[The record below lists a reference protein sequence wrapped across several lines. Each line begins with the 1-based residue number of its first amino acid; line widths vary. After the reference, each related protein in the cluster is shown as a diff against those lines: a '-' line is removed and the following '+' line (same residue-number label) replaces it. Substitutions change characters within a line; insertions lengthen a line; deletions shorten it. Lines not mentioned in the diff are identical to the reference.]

1 MSEKTIEW
9 NLGFAQ
15 DEVLAGL
22 EKLLTTAGYAYTRVA
37 TDGEVRFQVT
47 LAPGTLGLTVR
58 PLLSQ
63 CSPFSPHLSF
73 PRTLLVMTYIGVSAQ
88 DEETFL
94 HRLTLAFLRAGG

>member
-9 NLGFAQ
+9 NLGFAR

-47 LAPGTLGLTVR
+47 LAQGPLGVTAR
-58 PLLSQ
+58 LSL
-63 CSPFSPHLSF
+63 SPVPCW
-73 PRTLLVMTYIGVSAQ
+73 
-88 DEETFL
+88 
-94 HRLTLAFLRAGG
+94 